1 MRHKKYETLIVVSY
15 YDEIDSDEKGE
26 MERHLASCP
35 RCAAFKK
42 KLDETLPERERGA
55 GMVGDAEIDQ
65 ARREFRQALSIS
77 KHESHGTRR
86 VVNFPARPRWSVAL
100 VPVYAAAMA
109 AVAMLAAGAIF
120 GYLLYGRGTGDK
132 DGLHSVLSEVSSD
145 NTGNVAISDVRF
157 LAADRKSG
165 DVQFS
170 FDLVRRYQMKG
181 SLDDREVQ
189 KVLAYALVNSD
200 NPGIRLTTIGMLD
213 ASAKPDR
220 QVVDALVEAVK
231 TDDNAG
237 VRREALL
244 SLAKLPFDNVIKEA
258 LLYVLQHDKNP
269 GMRVAAIN
277 ILSGKELN
285 TGTVTGNTKGI
296 DPRVLEVLKERSSSD
311 QNRYVRLKAADML
324 KEFKE
329 L

>member
-15 YDEIDSDEKGE
+15 YDEIASDEKGE
-26 MERHLASCP
+26 LERHLASCS
-35 RCAAFKK
+35 RCATFKK
-42 KLDETLPERERGA
+42 KLDETLPERGRGA
-55 GMVGDAEIDQ
+55 GVVSDAEI
-65 ARREFRQALSIS
+65 ARARMEFRQGISIR
-77 KHESHGTRR
+77 KDESYGRRR
-86 VVNFPARPRWSVAL
+86 VVNIPARPRWSTAL

-109 AVAMLAAGAIF
+109 AVVMLAAGAIF
-120 GYLLYGRGTGDK
+120 GYLLSVRGTGDK
-132 DGLHSVLSEVSSD
+132 GGLHAVLSEVSSN
-145 NTGNVAISDVRF
+145 NTGNVALSDLRF
-157 LAADRKSG
+157 LTADQKNG

-170 FDLVRRYQMKG
+170 FDLVRRYQMRG

-244 SLAKLPFDNVIKEA
+244 SLAKLPFDNVVKAA

-285 TGTVTGNTKGI
+285 TGTVTGSTKGI
-296 DPRVLEVLKERSSSD
+296 DTRVLEVLKERSSSD